1 MRMSRFDANRV
12 PYPTQD
18 RLFGVFCEVVCRLR
32 SQSEVR
38 DFFKDLL
45 NRQER
50 LMLVRRLQ
58 VAGML
63 LQEKTYREI
72 QDRLRVGPNTIARVE
87 RWLHF
92 GRNGYRR
99 ALTKDRG

>member
-1 MRMSRFDANRV
+1 MSRFDANRV

-18 RLFGVFCEVVCRLR
+18 RLFSAFCEVLCGLR
-32 SQSEVR
+32 TPAHVR
-38 DFFKDLL
+38 DFLKDLL

-58 VAGML
+58 VAELL

-72 QDRLRVGPNTIARVE
+72 QDKLGVSTTTIARVE

-99 ALTKDRG
+99 ALEKRQR